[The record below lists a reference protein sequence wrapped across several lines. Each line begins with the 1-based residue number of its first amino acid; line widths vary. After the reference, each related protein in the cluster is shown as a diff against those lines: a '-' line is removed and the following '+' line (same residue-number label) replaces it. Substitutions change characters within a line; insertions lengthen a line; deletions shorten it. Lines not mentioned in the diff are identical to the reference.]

1 MYESMNFLT
10 ILRRD
15 SHTTERPTDVQ
26 DSSKNNISAA
36 SLLEVSTV
44 VNLLLWMQ
52 KNIPKENIV

>member
-1 MYESMNFLT
+1 MNFLT